1 MGALPDVDVLHVHH
15 IQGLSLALQHA
26 GVLASPGSDLRDRQG
41 RFLLDNQRKIAQAP
55 RCIYNSLGFP
65 FIALRVTSLRQ
76 ICHSQKRA
84 ALSPRKI
91 FGETA
96 PRTPRAHTTRAEF
109 QKSDLVTFVT
119 GLSGRMMQVR
129 RLPGSSVMRRG

>member
-1 MGALPDVDVLHVHH
+1 LPF
-15 IQGLSLALQHA
+15 
-26 GVLASPGSDLRDRQG
+26 ASRPCVK
-41 RFLLDNQRKIAQAP
+41 FAIRK
-55 RCIYNSLGFP
+55 ND
-65 FIALRVTSLRQ
+65 
-76 ICHSQKRA
+76 A